1 MLYLIKQLKKEEV
14 MRQVFGT
21 VEGEEEMDNLNKEEW
36 IKKVKIIV
44 DLDETT
50 EDLALYSFATERL
63 KHEMINIVRAMKK
76 IKRILK

>member
-1 MLYLIKQLKKEEV
+1 

-36 IKKVKIIV
+36 IKKIRTIIDLNRKI
-44 DLDETT
+44 

>member
-1 MLYLIKQLKKEEV
+1 

-36 IKKVKIIV
+36 RKEIRTIIDLNRKI
-44 DLDETT
+44 